1 MRRFVL
7 TYATIDFFLQWSATA
22 FTIAGAVLTSANLYP
37 YNVFAFY
44 IGTVLW
50 TIWAVRIRQ
59 LSLIVVNSA
68 LLAIYLGGVIQGIRK
83 IYDLYILTR

>member
-7 TYATIDFFLQWSATA
+7 TYATIDFFLQWTATA
-22 FTIAGAVLTSANLYP
+22 FTIVGAVLTSANLYP
-37 YNVFAFY
+37 YNVFALY
-44 IGTVLW
+44 IGTVSW

-68 LLAIYLGGVIQGIRK
+68 LLAIYLGGVIQGVREM
-83 IYDLYILTR
+83 LVP

>member
-1 MRRFVL
+1 MARFVL

-22 FTIAGAVLTSANLYP
+22 FTIVGAVLTSANLYP
-37 YNVFAFY
+37 YNVFALY

-68 LLAIYLGGVIQGIRK
+68 LLAIYMGGVVQGIREL
-83 IYDLYILTR
+83 YDLYILTR

>member
-7 TYATIDFFLQWSATA
+7 TYTQIDFFLQWTATA
-22 FTIAGAVLTSANLYP
+22 FTIVGAVLVSADLYP
-37 YNVFAFY
+37 YNVFALY

-68 LLAIYLGGVIQGIRK
+68 LLAIYLGGVVQGVREM
-83 IYDLYILTR
+83 LVP

>member
-7 TYATIDFFLQWSATA
+7 TYATIDFLLQWTATA
-22 FTIAGAVLTSANLYP
+22 FTIVGAVLTSANLYYTTQP
-37 YNVFAFY
+37 YNVFALY

-68 LLAIYLGGVIQGIRK
+68 LLAIYLGGVVQGVREM
-83 IYDLYILTR
+83 LVP

>member
-7 TYATIDFFLQWSATA
+7 TYATVDFFLQWTATA
-22 FTIAGAVLTSANLYP
+22 FTIVGAVLTSANLYP
-37 YNVFAFY
+37 YNVFGLY
-44 IGTVLW
+44 VGTVLW

-68 LLAIYLGGVIQGIRK
+68 LLAIYLGGVVQGIREM
-83 IYDLYILTR
+83 I